1 MTILEIFGHL
11 QMDTLPPDRTAEAL
25 AAWDS
30 IAFNRWAVLVATF
43 IALMFFKE
51 ILHVGPHIWKC
62 ATRWRWNL
70 TIENSMQLVRA
81 RTWSAIAIAPA
92 LTLLFSRYSGID
104 WSCLEWAQGIPEYL
118 LPVILVAAF
127 IVLRHIAYM
136 MIAGQARNS
145 GTLRMAHNADGSY
158 LILLA
163 FILLPTA
170 GALSVFNAA
179 EEVTRLVLLIESA
192 VIYLAFLFHKSRILG
207 LSYSHFR
214 IILYLCGL
222 ELLPGG
228 ILILPFV
235 L

>member
-1 MTILEIFGHL
+1 MTVLEIFGHL
-11 QMDTLPPDRTAEAL
+11 QMETLPPDRAAETL
-25 AAWDS
+25 VAWDS

-43 IALMFFKE
+43 IVLICFRE
-51 ILHVGPHIWKC
+51 ILHIGPHIWKC

-81 RTWSAIAIAPA
+81 RTWSAIAITPA

-104 WSCLEWAQGIPEYL
+104 WSRLEWAQGIPGYL
-118 LPVILVAAF
+118 LPVILATAF
-127 IVLRHIAYM
+127 IAFRHIAYIA
-136 MIAGQARNS
+136 IAGQARNS

-179 EEVTRLVLLIESA
+179 DDTVRLVMLIESA

-207 LSYSHFR
+207 LSYAHFR

-228 ILILPFV
+228 VLILPFV